1 MRARSRQGLIALNLA
16 LLTILA
22 IMTFSPLAEGQ
33 PGASRARGQYSMVSG
48 EITGG
53 TPHVVYIFDSNNRE
67 MVAVRWN
74 NSRRTLDGI
83 GFRDLNADS
92 KAVNQG
98 GPR

>member
-1 MRARSRQGLIALNLA
+1 MRARHRQGLIALNLA

-22 IMTFSPLAEGQ
+22 IMTFSPLATGQ
-33 PGASRARGQYSMVSG
+33 PTQVRARGQYSMVAG

-53 TPHVVYIFDSNNRE
+53 TPHVVYVTDANNRE
-67 MVAVRWN
+67 MIAIRWN

-83 GFRDLNADS
+83 GFRDLNADA